1 MTTKTEM
8 IALLKA
14 ENPTLRIGNDN
25 DGYTELSAADYDAT
39 IDEWAD
45 ARLAKEAKLSQI
57 AADAL
62 AKKALL
68 EKLGI
73 TQEEAALLL
82 GAN

>member
-45 ARLAKEAKLSQI
+45 ARLAKETKLSQI

>member
-8 IALLKA
+8 IALLKE